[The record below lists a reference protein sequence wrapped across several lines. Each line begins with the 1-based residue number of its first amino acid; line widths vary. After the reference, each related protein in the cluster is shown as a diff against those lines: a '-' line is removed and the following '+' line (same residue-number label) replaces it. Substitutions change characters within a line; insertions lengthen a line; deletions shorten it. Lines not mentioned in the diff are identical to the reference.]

1 MTAPT
6 LRIAVVAAETEAAQ
20 AALGELWSL
29 YPCVEPE
36 RAEVIVPLGGDG
48 FMLETLHRF
57 LSRGVPIYGMHRGS
71 VGFLMNAYRPAGLY
85 ERLAAAQPVVLHPL
99 EMTARDEHGGHH
111 LALAFNEVSLLRES
125 RQAAKLR
132 VSVDGV
138 VRIEELMADG
148 ILVATPVGS
157 TAYNLSAHGPI
168 IPLGAGVL
176 ALTPISAFR
185 RTKGATLPHRQTDR
199 SDAAPVAFRGFSTR
213 LLGTRR
219 RGETLWL
226 PPMRGQPIHHIGA
239 VNARCRFRPGRLP
252 REQKGGAKPPLSA
265 AWAGADARC
274 PFRWPVV
281 RPRRQHASQ
290 RLREARRVPCDH
302 PP

>member
-1 MTAPT
+1 VNAPT

-20 AALGELWSL
+20 AALGELCSL

-36 RAEVIVPLGGDG
+36 HAEVIVPLGGDG

-71 VGFLMNAYRPAGLY
+71 VGFLMNAYRPVGLY

-99 EMTARDEHGGHH
+99 EMTARDEHGGHRR
-111 LALAFNEVSLLRES
+111 ALAFNEVSLLRES

-132 VSVDGV
+132 VSIDGV

-168 IPLGAGVL
+168 IPLDAGVL

-185 RTKGATLPHRQTDR
+185 PRRWRGALLPH
-199 SDAAPVAFRGFSTR
+199 
-213 LLGTRR
+213 
-219 RGETLWL
+219 
-226 PPMRGQPIHHIGA
+226 
-239 VNARCRFRPGRLP
+239 
-252 REQKGGAKPPLSA
+252 
-265 AWAGADARC
+265 
-274 PFRWPVV
+274 
-281 RPRRQHASQ
+281 
-290 RLREARRVPCDH
+290 EARVEIQALETDKRPVSAVADFSEARDVETVEIHENRDIAMTLLFDRESNLEERVLKEQFAS
-302 PP
+302 